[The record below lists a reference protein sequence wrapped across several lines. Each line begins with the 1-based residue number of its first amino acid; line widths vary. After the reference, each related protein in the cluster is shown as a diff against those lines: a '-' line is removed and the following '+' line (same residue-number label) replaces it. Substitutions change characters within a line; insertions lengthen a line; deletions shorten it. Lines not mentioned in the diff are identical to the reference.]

1 MEDKDIQALKKIM
14 EDLNDLGFDYDRM
27 SSSGQET
34 YNRIQMAMQ
43 KLAPTLSHALH
54 KTRRIQEN
62 LLPRRRNRLQQRRRQ
77 HNES

>member
-1 MEDKDIQALKKIM
+1 MDKDIAALKKII

-27 SSSGQET
+27 SNSGKET

-62 LLPRRRNRLQQRRRQ
+62 LLQRRRNRLQQRKGQ
-77 HNES
+77 YNES